1 MVESTTHNGKFYTFG
16 VRNES
21 DQKKIF
27 YMAAYN
33 WLITFNYFC
42 LNFAKHNSGHINCRI
57 LEKYLNLII
66 SHHNYCN

>member
-33 WLITFNYFC
+33 
-42 LNFAKHNSGHINCRI
+42 
-57 LEKYLNLII
+57 
-66 SHHNYCN
+66 